1 MSTVYRSTIRVFVFM
16 GLALFCLLVTSL
28 VILTPWMETSPQ
40 LTATPSPAL
49 QMPQE
54 QDTDGKWLVVRELPL
69 PGAMLKQL
77 CRGRYVSLPASDQ
90 AKHPYCLDEFKLASV
105 SNGDVEEHEVTVI
118 TNPESGSGIHLYEAE
133 QLGLTTDPNARLL
146 IRLEGLNDCQS
157 EILGCGYNYTIK
169 IADLKKPGSI
179 QHFLESGIHS
189 KDPADWNETYTK
201 GFGFLGLCD
210 GGCIP
215 EPIYGWNVK
224 DGKLVALTDEE
235 VYLSPDHYEGR
246 APDFKDDPYTHWG
259 QVKWIDDSHIEA
271 ELIDQQGKIKK
282 IRREVK

>member
-1 MSTVYRSTIRVFVFM
+1 M

-28 VILTPWMETSPQ
+28 IILTPWMEAVPQYPVISSPV
-40 LTATPSPAL
+40 TPPSDL

-54 QDTDGKWLVVRELPL
+54 RDTDGKWLALRELPL
-69 PGAMLKQL
+69 PGATLRQL
-77 CRGRYVSLPASDQ
+77 CRGRYISFPGSDQ
-90 AKHPYCLDEFKLASV
+90 VENPYCLDEFKLVSV
-105 SNGDVEEHEVTVI
+105 STGDVEEHEITVI
-118 TNPESGSGIHLYEAE
+118 KNQEFGVGIHLYQVE

-146 IRLEGLNDCQS
+146 MRIEGLSDCQNELS
-157 EILGCGYNYTIK
+157 GCGYNYTIK

-179 QHFLESGIHS
+179 QHFSESGIHS
-189 KDPADWNETYTK
+189 TDPADWNATYTK
-201 GFGFLGLCD
+201 GFGFLGVCE

-246 APDFKDDPYTHWG
+246 APDFKEDPYSHWG
-259 QVKWIDDSHIEA
+259 EVKWIDDSRIEA
-271 ELIDQQGKIKK
+271 ELIDQNGKIKK